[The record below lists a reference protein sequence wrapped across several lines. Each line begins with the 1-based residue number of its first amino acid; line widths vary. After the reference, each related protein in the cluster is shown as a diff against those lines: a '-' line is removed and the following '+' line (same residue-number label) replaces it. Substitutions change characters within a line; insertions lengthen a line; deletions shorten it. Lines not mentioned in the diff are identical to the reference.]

1 VTAAISVASNG
12 WWAQHGAHTLLL
24 AVPAVLIAL
33 TALAS
38 DVRPWLARHRTSNG
52 RRAQRTPALLLTA
65 AFSLGAAAVHLIV
78 CPQHFKEATI
88 YGLFFA
94 VAASC
99 QAGWAVLALWRPRRW
114 LLAAALAG
122 NSAIVG
128 LWVVTRTVG
137 VPLGPGA
144 GETETIGT
152 LDIIA
157 TTCEI
162 GLIVC
167 AVWALTRPV
176 WKRAGS
182 PVPGDLRLTSH

>member
-1 VTAAISVASNG
+1 VTAAISLADAG
-12 WWAQHGAHTLLL
+12 WWSRHSAHTLVL
-24 AVPAVLIAL
+24 VIPAVVIGV
-33 TALAS
+33 TALVS
-38 DVRPWLARHRTSNG
+38 DLRPWLARHRAAAG
-52 RRAQRTPALLLTA
+52 RRTQRTPAIVLTA
-65 AFSLGAAAVHLIV
+65 AFSLGAAAVHLVV
-78 CPQHFKEATI
+78 CPEHFKEATI

-94 VAASC
+94 IAASC

-114 LLAAALAG
+114 LLAAALVG

-128 LWVVTRTVG
+128 LWAITRTVG

-144 GETETIGT
+144 GETETVGA

-157 TTCEI
+157 TACEI

-176 WKRAGS
+176 RR
-182 PVPGDLRLTSH
+182 RLPDRVTAACG